1 MSIKGT
7 FECAFRHV
15 RQVFGTC
22 SETPWTL
29 GFFLVRN
36 RLNVHGEIVNRKDL
50 SVSMFDLS

>member
-1 MSIKGT
+1 MSKNI
-7 FECAFRHV
+7 FESAFRQV

-36 RLNVHGEIVNRKDL
+36 ILSIHGETVNRVFSKGL
-50 SVSMFDLS
+50 ECQLKP